1 MVVCCL
7 KLKRKEKIFGCFNF
21 VSADRFRE
29 SRDLLKVSGLV
40 SNNNNSLFYVE
51 HQV

>member
-1 MVVCCL
+1 ML
-7 KLKRKEKIFGCFNF
+7 FQQTDFGR
-21 VSADRFRE
+21 AEIYLR
-29 SRDLLKVSGLV
+29 VSGLV